1 MSGTIFIPCCANYL
15 GSICQRAAGTVLPL
29 ATKSTTCIAPPLGV
43 LPIQLSRC
51 QTKEEASFIP
61 MVKTCSAGENSRP
74 LLYMPTVAQ
83 IQYLID
89 NQLRTPMSLQERRN
103 RTITSNFFERLSK
116 LKPPP
121 PRDASGRYLA

>member
-29 ATKSTTCIAPPLGV
+29 ATKSTTCIKPPLGV
-43 LPIQLSRC
+43 LPISSYRC
-51 QTKEEASFIP
+51 QTREEVCFTPMASVSF
-61 MVKTCSAGENSRP
+61 AGENSRP
-74 LLYMPTVAQ
+74 LLYMPTTTQ

-89 NQLRTPMSLQERRN
+89 NQLRTPMTLQERRN

-121 PRDASGRYLA
+121 KPAPKPII